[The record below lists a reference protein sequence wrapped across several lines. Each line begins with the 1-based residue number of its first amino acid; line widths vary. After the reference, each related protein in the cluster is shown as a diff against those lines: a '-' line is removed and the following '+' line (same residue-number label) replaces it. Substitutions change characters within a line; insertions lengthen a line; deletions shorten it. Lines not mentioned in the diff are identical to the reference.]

1 MAPVKKLK
9 VAQGESTSSSS
20 ESTKEEK
27 IYTKTVNTGR
37 EKKSLS
43 LVKHSPSHNLFDY
56 PQVVYGERKIGK
68 TSLVSMYGSEKKDSP
83 IYAFMFEENRS
94 YELFMTEVTEWQD
107 FLDVVPEFLSGKHNF
122 KACWLDNVR
131 NAYDM
136 ALAHACKKFGFE
148 HPGRQNDHGD
158 SWNKVYL
165 EFCSPVR
172 QLLSSKYAM
181 MVTCHEAEKEIETRS
196 GRKFLKMSPDL
207 TNQASRLITGELY
220 NVFYYHY
227 VGNER
232 FLQIQG
238 DEYITAGHRMEG
250 HFLTIEG
257 ETVFKIPMGKSK
269 EEAYENLM
277 RAFNNQQKETFKDA
291 VEPKVGEHL
300 KKKKVEKDK

>member
-1 MAPVKKLK
+1 MSVVKKLK
-9 VAQGESTSSSS
+9 VNQESGFSSS
-20 ESTKEEK
+20 EPTSEK
-27 IYTKTVNTGR
+27 TYTKTVNAGK

-43 LVKHSPSHNLFDY
+43 FIKHKPSVDLFAY
-56 PQVVYGERKIGK
+56 PQVIYGERKIGK
-68 TSLVSMYGSEKKDSP
+68 TSLVSMYGSEKKDSN

-94 YELFMTEVTEWQD
+94 YSLYMSEITEWQD
-107 FLDVVPEFLSGKHNF
+107 FLDVIPDFIAGKHNF
-122 KACWLDNVR
+122 QACWIDNAR

-136 ALAHACKKFGFE
+136 ALAYACKKFGFE

-165 EFCSPVR
+165 EFCSPIR
-172 QLLSSKYAM
+172 QLLTSKYAM
-181 MVTCHEAEKEIETRS
+181 MVTCHELEKEIETRS

-227 VGNER
+227 VRDER

-250 HFLTIEG
+250 HFLTTEG
-257 ETVFKIPMGKSK
+257 ETVFKVPMGKSK

-277 RAFNNQQKETFKDA
+277 QAFNNQQRETYKDA

-300 KKKKVEKDK
+300 KKKKVKKESE